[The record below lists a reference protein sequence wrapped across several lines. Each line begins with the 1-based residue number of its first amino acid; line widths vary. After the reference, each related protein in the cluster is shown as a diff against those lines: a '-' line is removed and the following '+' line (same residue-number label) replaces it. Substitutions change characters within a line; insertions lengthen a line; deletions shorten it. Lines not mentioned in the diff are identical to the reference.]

1 MKPPFRNLSNS
12 SKTRELPKAPHGKTS
27 LLRTTTFYVGLV
39 QLFMCVS
46 YTSNITNPGL
56 LAICHLSMTFL
67 FEMAFIITFWYLATN
82 LKTYHNQVTALP
94 AFYVVEQVS
103 QSPVQ
108 TGLLGETVRTTS
120 VYEPRP
126 RKCSQVRMRRALFR
140 SSFSYTCNILY
151 VLLST

>member
-46 YTSNITNPGL
+46 YTFNITNPGL
-56 LAICHLSMTFL
+56 LAICHLAMTFL
-67 FEMAFIITFWYLATN
+67 FEMALFVTFWYLATN

-94 AFYVVEQVS
+94 VVLHSRTSWPESGV
-103 QSPVQ
+103 
-108 TGLLGETVRTTS
+108 TGLLGEAVRTTS
-120 VYEPRP
+120 VYEPSP
-126 RKCSQVRMRRALFR
+126 REYS
-140 SSFSYTCNILY
+140 
-151 VLLST
+151 